1 MGSAALYQLAHSE
14 TGLAVGIL
22 LVGAII
28 IVNADKVLR
37 MVLASRMGNIHPL
50 LTLAGMTLGLSL
62 FGMLGLVI
70 GPLLLSYWGVLME
83 VFAEEN
89 HWTEAPPTIPKAAV
103 PAAA

>member
-1 MGSAALYQLAHSE
+1 MLGTSIVWGAAALYQLAHSE

-22 LVGAII
+22 LVGV
-28 IVNADKVLR
+28 IVNADNVLR

-50 LTLAGMTLGLSL
+50 LALVGMT
-62 FGMLGLVI
+62 LGLVI
-70 GPLLLSYWGVLME
+70 GPLLLSYRGVLME